1 MRLSKGDAKYLRSLQ
16 QKKVR
21 DREKKF
27 VVEGWRALGEVLHSQ
42 AGIEYVALSP
52 SGRAEDF
59 AELVGELHRRG
70 IPIKEAE
77 DATLARATSTVQPQ
91 GVLALVAQRT
101 FTVHELLTERAT
113 LLVAAD
119 AVSDPGNAG
128 TLLRTCD
135 WFGTDGVMLGSG
147 SAELYNEKVV
157 RSSVGSLLHLP
168 VADDVDLTVAL
179 GEARHLGFTLIAA
192 SGDAPASYLTAPY
205 GPKNL
210 FVFGSEA
217 HGLSGEV
224 RGAADLVVGIPR
236 YGRVESLNVGVACG
250 ILLAHLRASMPPPQ
264 PR

>member
-27 VVEGWRALGEVLHSQ
+27 VVEGWRALGEVLHS
-42 AGIEYVALSP
+42 AAIIECVALAP
-52 SGRAEDF
+52 GGRSEDF

-70 IPIKEAE
+70 IPVKEAD
-77 DATLARATSTVQPQ
+77 DATLARATRTVQPQ

-101 FTVHELLTERAT
+101 FTVRDLLTEQAT

-119 AVSDPGNAG
+119 AVSDPGNVG

-147 SAELYNEKVV
+147 SVELYNEKVV

-168 VADDVDLTVAL
+168 VAEDVDLATAL
-179 GEARHLGFTLIAA
+179 SEARW
-192 SGDAPASYLTAPY
+192 
-205 GPKNL
+205 
-210 FVFGSEA
+210 
-217 HGLSGEV
+217 
-224 RGAADLVVGIPR
+224 
-236 YGRVESLNVGVACG
+236 
-250 ILLAHLRASMPPPQ
+250 
-264 PR
+264 